1 MNFFKNHWWSVL
13 YGAVLTAFT
22 VYIAL
27 DTFVIERVLVD
38 VPPDASFRPSSSV
51 NDESSAEQSD
61 SEYSD
66 SSDTESSESI
76 PEEPPKPME
85 PILTEN
91 SYMDDNVSIQI
102 TQQRFKETECYIAD
116 VKLSSAEYLKT
127 AFAKGKFGKNIAQ
140 YTSVIANS
148 VNAIFA
154 VNGDYYGIREKG
166 YVIRNGVLYQDKA
179 YNNQED
185 LVVYP
190 DGSFKIIKE
199 KEVTAEQL
207 YNEGAW
213 QVFCFG
219 PALVEGGEA
228 SVKAGDEVY
237 AHSASNPRT
246 AIGII
251 DELHYVFI
259 VSDGRTKES
268 AGLSLLQLAE
278 LMLDLGVTT
287 GYNLDGGGSATMV
300 FNGRIINKPTS
311 GGNVIAERRISDIVY
326 IDR

>member
-1 MNFFKNHWWSVL
+1 MNFFKKHWWCIL
-13 YGAVLTAFT
+13 YGTVLTAFT

-27 DTFVIERVLVD
+27 DTFVIERVLID
-38 VPPDASFRPSSSV
+38 APPDISFRPNSSQ
-51 NDESSAEQSD
+51 SSELSEGQSD
-61 SEYSD
+61 SEKPD
-66 SSDTESSESI
+66 NESSEESV

-91 SYMDDNVSIQI
+91 SYIDDNVSIQI
-102 TQQRFKETECYIAD
+102 TQRRVNETECYIAD
-116 VKLSSAEYLKT
+116 VRVSSAEYLKT

-140 YTSVIANS
+140 YTSTIAKD

-185 LVVYP
+185 LVIYP

-199 KEVTAEQL
+199 NEVTAKQL
-207 YNEGAW
+207 YDEGAW
-213 QVFCFG
+213 QVLCFG
-219 PALVEGGEA
+219 PALVENGEA
-228 SVKAGDEVY
+228 SVKKGDDVA
-237 AHSASNPRT
+237 AHMASNPRT

-278 LMLDLGVTT
+278 LMMELGVTT

-300 FNGRIINKPTS
+300 FNGKVVNKPTS
-311 GGNVIAERRISDIVY
+311 SGSSIKERGVSDIVY